1 MKKILTLAALLLAAM
16 VSAQNI
22 ETFKQRLSAPV
33 QVDSLTTI
41 NTTVL
46 VTEHNDAEQII
57 ARSANRTQ
65 ATVNGFRI
73 MLFMSNSHNARTE
86 AFAACDSLAVKL
98 PEQQS
103 YVTYDNPYFKVT
115 TGNCTSQEEALVL
128 LERIRPYFPKAF
140 IMRESIPVS
149 EFGRQNV
156 VAE

>member
-1 MKKILTLAALLLAAM
+1 MKKSLTIAALLLAFA

-22 ETFKQRLSAPV
+22 ETYKQRLAAPV

-57 ARSANRTQ
+57 ARSSNRAQANI
-65 ATVNGFRI
+65 NGYRI

-98 PEQQS
+98 PEQKS

-128 LERIRPYFPKAF
+128 LERIKPHFPKAF
-140 IMRESIPVS
+140 IMRESIPVA
-149 EFGRQNV
+149 EF
-156 VAE
+156 AK